1 MRLFVGII
9 GLFIIYEGTWLYQKK
24 PLEQSIADGKE
35 IYNDFCVQC
44 HLDNGEGVSGVF
56 PPLAK
61 SDYLL
66 NNIEMSI
73 RGLKYGLSGPIV
85 VNGEEYDGVMQ
96 NQGLDNLEI
105 ADVMNFILNNWGNES
120 KEIITE
126 NQVANINEKSI

>member
-1 MRLFVGII
+1 MKLFVGII

-66 NNIEMSI
+66 NNIEISI

-105 ADVMNFILNNWGNES
+105 ADVMNFILNNWGNEN

-126 NQVANINEKSI
+126 NQVANINE

>member
-1 MRLFVGII
+1 MKLFVGII

-44 HLDNGEGVSGVF
+44 HLNNGEGVSGVF

-66 NNIEMSI
+66 NNIEISI

-105 ADVMNFILNNWGNES
+105 ADVMNFILNNWGNEY

-126 NQVANINEKSI
+126 NQVANINE

>member
-1 MRLFVGII
+1 MKLFIGII

-66 NNIEMSI
+66 NNVEMSI
-73 RGLKYGLSGPIV
+73 RGLKYGLTGPIV

-96 NQGLDNLEI
+96 SQGLDNHEI

-126 NQVANINEKSI
+126 NQVANINE

>member
-1 MRLFVGII
+1 MKLFVGII
-9 GLFIIYEGTWLYQKK
+9 GMFIIYEGTWLYQKK

-66 NNIEMSI
+66 NNVEMSI
-73 RGLKYGLSGPIV
+73 RGLKYGLSGTIV

-126 NQVANINEKSI
+126 NQVANINE

>member
-1 MRLFVGII
+1 MKLFVGII
-9 GLFIIYEGTWLYQKK
+9 GLFIIYEGAWLYQKK

-66 NNIEMSI
+66 NNIEISI

-105 ADVMNFILNNWGNES
+105 ADVMNFILNNWGNEY

-126 NQVANINEKSI
+126 NQVANINE

>member
-1 MRLFVGII
+1 MKLFVGII
-9 GLFIIYEGTWLYQKK
+9 GLFIISEGTWLYQKK
-24 PLEQSIADGKE
+24 PLEKSIADGKE
-35 IYNDFCVQC
+35 IYIDFCVQC

-126 NQVANINEKSI
+126 NQVANINE

>member
-1 MRLFVGII
+1 MKLFVGII

-24 PLEQSIADGKE
+24 PLEQSIANGKE

-105 ADVMNFILNNWGNES
+105 ADVMNFILNNWGNEY

-126 NQVANINEKSI
+126 NQVANINE

>member
-1 MRLFVGII
+1 MKLFVGII

-24 PLEQSIADGKE
+24 PLEKSIADGKE

-105 ADVMNFILNNWGNES
+105 ADVMNFILNNWGNEN

-126 NQVANINEKSI
+126 NQVANINE